1 LCNNHGTNIQQRGYK
16 PNDNDMLTD
25 EKRVE
30 IRNVL
35 KQVNVSAICASL
47 KINRTGIWRTLNGK
61 GKMYDQLEQ
70 VVKVA
75 REQQSKLESKLQSL

>member
-1 LCNNHGTNIQQRGYK
+1 
-16 PNDNDMLTD
+16 MLTE
-25 EKRVE
+25 EKREE
-30 IRNVL
+30 IKKVL
-35 KQVNVSAICASL
+35 KQVNVSEICATL

-61 GKMYDQLEQ
+61 GRMYDELEQ